1 MCIACNNASAAMLCL
16 SNMCKGFWWPKT
28 TSLNVVGIFLMTP
41 SLPRWCASLTNL
53 LYNIDNFF
61 FLSCPRFLHLI
72 LKIFKAS
79 LKFFFLQI
87 WSMIFL
93 LLFILFK
100 IVYKIRF
107 FFNFI
112 FLQFFFITFTLIL
125 LIANCFIIKKIKIN
139 FFI

>member
-53 LYNIDNFF
+53 MYNIDNFF
-61 FLSCPRFLHLI
+61 SLSCPRFLHLI

-112 FLQFFFITFTLIL
+112 VLQFFLSHLPLFFWL
-125 LIANCFIIKKIKIN
+125 LIVLLEKKIKIN